1 MEKNTHRS
9 ILFEEFDDSKSDIC
23 SILSTYDDPAGESA
37 YRDVLEKQVVHS
49 FDEFMEK
56 FAPKIYETVST
67 NGIESYFTYSTTYTP
82 GAVEV
87 DIVHHSYYRMLLDI
101 YRSKEKSNASEAE
114 FEYNEHYDL
123 LKTKQAV
130 EDAMSLRKRLGAAR
144 NRYYECL
151 EKGESTDEA
160 QRKFNGC
167 VRQVRDQY
175 VKSPLNLLPL
185 AIADLDK
192 KIDLAQKSLPTIEG
206 NDGTQSALPPAG
218 YQLCFRSDGAL
229 EIEEIVSAEVV
240 EDSSQDRLPGV
251 VRKELSD
258 VIASDYDRRVSS
270 QNEFVRALVVSTYAP
285 INQSSGSGALLPP
298 MELGEMK
305 ERRASYEKIFQNARA
320 NFIHTMTETV
330 EKLLGVQVFFDHAT
344 ANGELSDGLIV
355 TNCSVDRLMKEF
367 RDGFRKF
374 LMRVGRDTV
383 DKRIWFAIVPR
394 VSEAAGAISQEDE
407 EENLLADD
415 YFDGAFDKAPKSRP
429 ITSAPVSM
437 NALRQLLGIMDEA
450 RIMTIFSFQP
460 NPENNFLMTPKYVEE
475 KRKTLGDL
483 RNKHAVY
490 AYPNFTLMRE
500 RNIKLFEHD
509 DTDRLAMPCV
519 YIDAAYVAGGLLVG
533 SQQHSYLLAHKFPVH
548 RELPCVRIDLE
559 KVNDKLVTKFNRE
572 AYFGFNEAL
581 RNAINEDRMGFVFS
595 GDAMGDVQNTYVYI
609 ANTLYKSP
617 NSDRYRPIYVTLVE
631 DYVRAVY
638 DTMREQDKTRR
649 GVEQVFIKGHVARWK
664 KATESK
670 EHKNDVNVLLYE
682 NETIALEDN
691 PETGK
696 PELKISLS
704 AQDAVL
710 DNLVINVEQKA

>member
-49 FDEFMEK
+49 FDEFLEK

-67 NGIESYFTYSTTYTP
+67 DGAKPYFTYSTTYTP

-87 DIVHHSYYRMLLDI
+87 DIAYQSYYRMLLSL
-101 YRSKEKSNASEAE
+101 YRSKEKCNASEVE
-114 FEYNEHYDL
+114 FNYEEFFDQ
-123 LKTKQAV
+123 LKPKQAV
-130 EDAMSLRKRLGAAR
+130 EDAMSLRKRLGGAR

-160 QRKFNGC
+160 QRKFKGC

-185 AIADLDK
+185 AMADLDK

-229 EIEEIVSAEVV
+229 ELEEVVSADVVV
-240 EDSSQDRLPGV
+240 ESPQERLPGV

-270 QNEFVRALVVSTYAP
+270 QNEFVRALIVSTYAP
-285 INQSSGSGALLPP
+285 LNQSGGAGALLPP

-305 ERRASYEKIFQNARA
+305 ARRAAYEKIYQDAKA
-320 NFIHTMTETV
+320 NFIQTMTETV
-330 EKLLGVQVFFDHAT
+330 EKLLGVQAFFDHAT
-344 ANGELSDGLIV
+344 VNGELSDGLIV

-374 LMRVGRDTV
+374 LLRVGHDTV
-383 DKRIWFAIVPR
+383 NKRVWFAIVPR

-407 EENLLADD
+407 EEDLLADD
-415 YFDGAFDKAPKSRP
+415 YFDGAFDKASTPRP

-437 NALRQLLGIMDEA
+437 NALRQLLGMMDEA
-450 RIMTIFSFQP
+450 RIMTIFSFQA
-460 NPENNFLMTPKYVEE
+460 NQENNFLMTPKYVEE

-483 RNKHAVY
+483 KNKHAVY
-490 AYPNFTLMRE
+490 AYPNFTLTRP

-509 DTDRLAMPCV
+509 EAERLAIPGV

-533 SQQHSYLLAHKFPVH
+533 SQQHSYLLARKFSVH

-581 RNAINEDRMGFVFS
+581 RSAINEDRMGFVFS
-595 GDAMGDVQNTYVYI
+595 GDAMGDVQNTYVYT
-609 ANTLYKSP
+609 ANTFYKSP

-631 DYVRAVY
+631 DYIRAVY
-638 DTMREQDKTRR
+638 NTMRDKTRR
-649 GVEQVFIKGHVARWK
+649 GIEQDFIKGHVAQWK
-664 KATESK
+664 RATESK

-704 AQDAVL
+704 ALDAVL
-710 DNLVINVEQKA
+710 DNLEINVEQKA